1 MGISTALYF
10 DATSLLYEML
20 PDDQTTCFKCADGA
34 KQKWLGPALKAE
46 LGVVPGM
53 EAPSPTP
60 SDTSPPLRLH
70 S

>member
-34 KQKWLGPALKAE
+34 NKNTDFVLLVTE
-46 LGVVPGM
+46 INM
-53 EAPSPTP
+53 FI
-60 SDTSPPLRLH
+60 
-70 S
+70 

>member
-34 KQKWLGPALKAE
+34 KQKYR
-46 LGVVPGM
+46 
-53 EAPSPTP
+53 SCSF
-60 SDTSPPLRLH
+60 SDWDKYVHINKRINYEP
-70 S
+70 

>member
-34 KQKWLGPALKAE
+34 KQKYRFC
-46 LGVVPGM
+46 
-53 EAPSPTP
+53 SF
-60 SDTSPPLRLH
+60 SD
-70 S
+70 